1 MKFNEYELVLT
12 KDKLN
17 LHVKQKFNEPIE
29 YIDDMIGFVLKQYNL
44 LSSAI
49 EKFFAVSYDC
59 EGNING
65 IMQVGTGDYKTVDF
79 NFNSIFKFLLLNN
92 AFGCILIHNHL
103 TTLTPSNND
112 YDFHYMA
119 KQLCTTL
126 NIDFLANLILCG
138 KNEYYNILTDKK
150 EKLIYEWKN

>member
-59 EGNING
+59 
-65 IMQVGTGDYKTVDF
+65 
-79 NFNSIFKFLLLNN
+79 
-92 AFGCILIHNHL
+92 
-103 TTLTPSNND
+103 
-112 YDFHYMA
+112 
-119 KQLCTTL
+119 
-126 NIDFLANLILCG
+126 
-138 KNEYYNILTDKK
+138 
-150 EKLIYEWKN
+150 